1 MAAAVGL
8 GGALAQ
14 LPRTRP
20 AALAAASLATA
31 AVSLAGVSPL
41 AAGVSPPLAADVSL
55 LAADLSPPS
64 SVQEDLTLRGV
75 VVAAATGE
83 PVAGAEVLIRG
94 TPLRVRTGADGGFA
108 VVLSANRES
117 YTVVVA
123 AAGFRTTERT
133 VEPGAGQGRGGAVEG
148 AGALLRIELARV
160 LIEVPGLTVAASRG
174 AARPGEAP
182 TSVAVVSGED
192 LRRRNVTNLAEA
204 LPFAQG
210 VTFVAGQIDIRGA
223 QGMARGVGSRVLMLL
238 DGHRFLTGTGS
249 SVDFGAMPL
258 LDVERVEVVKGP
270 HSTLWGT
277 NALGG
282 VVNVVTRRPPGGR
295 RTVVRGY
302 YGVFDTP
309 GKMDFTE
316 DVLSME
322 GIQLQHTRRIRGADL
337 TLFGGREGSDGFR
350 QNGGVDRWRFR
361 AKAVFGP
368 ESANPWEVFANWKR
382 EDAEEFFT
390 WRSAA
395 RPLEVDPTQLGDW
408 KRETN
413 VVVGMTAVPVANS
426 TVRVQAR
433 PQIYH
438 TRAQNFFHD
447 NDDFNRSTRWGADVQ
462 VTVYSDGAHAVT
474 TGAEA
479 AYTQVSSSFLAPD
492 PTVTD
497 LAIFAQDEVAVSDR
511 LRGTAGVR
519 VDHHRASPVEREL
532 AINPKL
538 GLVYQP
544 RDRVSLRASLS
555 RGYRVPSI
563 SEQFSSTTVFGFRVV
578 PNLELRG
585 ESAWAGEVGA
595 TATPWDRVW
604 FDAGLF
610 WSEYQDLIEVAAAPG
625 EVFTFQFRN
634 VAAARVRGLD
644 AGVRVGLWP
653 ERLNLHTNYL
663 LLDSEDERTDRPLPY
678 RSRHNVTSTLSAW
691 GDRIALDMRHRS
703 RAEEVLAFPLD
714 DRGSITVLDLRMETV
729 VRDVE
734 VQAKVGNILQ
744 AEYVDVQE
752 RNPGPTRSFRVTLTS
767 RF

>member
-1 MAAAVGL
+1 MARLAAWVRQAAV
-8 GGALAQ
+8 ASAV
-14 LPRTRP
+14 P
-20 AALAAASLATA
+20 AVVGASLS
-31 AVSLAGVSPL
+31 AVLAPFP
-41 AAGVSPPLAADVSL
+41 AGAR
-55 LAADLSPPS
+55 
-64 SVQEDLTLRGV
+64 QEDLLRGV
-75 VVAAATGE
+75 VVVEVTGE
-83 PVAGAEVLIRG
+83 PLAGAEVLIRG
-94 TPLRVRTGADGGFA
+94 TPLRVLTGADGGFEVA
-108 VVLSANRES
+108 SPERGS

-123 AAGFRTTERT
+123 AAGFRTAERT
-133 VEPGAGQGRGGAVEG
+133 VESGAGEANADGSPF
-148 AGALLRIELARV
+148 LRIELARV
-160 LIEVPGLTVAASRG
+160 LLEVPGLTVTASRG
-174 AARPGEAP
+174 AARPGDAP
-182 TSVAVVSGED
+182 TSIAVVGGEE

-258 LDVERVEVVKGP
+258 LDVERIEVVKGP

-282 VVNVVTRRPPGGR
+282 VVNVVTRRPPNGQ

-309 GKMDFTE
+309 GNMDFTE
-316 DVLSME
+316 DLLSME
-322 GIQLQHTRRIRGADL
+322 GVQLQHTRRIRDADL

-350 QNGGVDRWRFR
+350 QNGGVKRWRFK
-361 AKAVFGP
+361 AKAVFDP

-413 VVVGMTAVPVANS
+413 LVVGMTAVPVATS
-426 TVRVQAR
+426 RIRLQAR

-447 NDDFNRSTRWGADVQ
+447 NDDFSRSTRWGADVQ
-462 VTVYSDGAHAVT
+462 VTVHSHGNHAVT

-479 AYTQVSSSFLAPD
+479 AYTQVSSNFLSPD

-497 LAIFAQDEVAVSDR
+497 LAVFAQNEVEFSER
-511 LRGTAGVR
+511 LRGTVGVR
-519 VDHHRASPVEREL
+519 VDHHQAAAVEPEL

-585 ESAWAGEVGA
+585 ESAWAGELGA
-595 TATPWDRVW
+595 TASPWDRVW

-610 WSEYQDLIEVAAAPG
+610 WSEYDDLIEVTGAPG

-653 ERLNLHTNYL
+653 DNLNLHANYL
-663 LLDSEDERTDRPLPY
+663 LLDSEDERTNRPLAY
-678 RSRHNVTSTLSAW
+678 RSRHNVTSTVSAW
-691 GDRIALDMRHRS
+691 RDRIALDMRHRS

-714 DRGSITVLDLRMETV
+714 DRGPITVLDLRMETV
-729 VRDVE
+729 FRDVE

-752 RNPGPTRSFRVTLTS
+752 RNPGQTRSFRVTLTS